1 MPESTTIRQP
11 SIFKNFVLPS
21 LWIFLVPILS
31 LAFFWHA
38 QSRMDARFR
47 EGLLASI
54 NKDAA
59 LDEEQRANAREL
71 FNKVPGSKLARV
83 PEFADMF
90 TVEARQTY
98 MQFRWLIRISFWSIV
113 VSVLTFLGVGLCVL
127 MSLKSQRIQY
137 YSLLWSWYVL
147 RLVGIFLTI
156 AQGLL
161 LFALTYWVPALWMNV
176 FIPKLLFVAGFVA
189 VVAVFLVLKA
199 FFKRIKM
206 EIDVSGIEI
215 QESMA
220 KPLWLRLRSLCTAL
234 GIQPP
239 DHILVGIDASFFVT
253 EQSIIANDRK
263 LKGRSLF
270 VSLPLLK
277 QLNGT
282 EADAVLAHEM
292 AHFGGQDTLYSR
304 KISPLLT
311 RYENYLEALQ
321 KGGTT
326 LPVFYFMNCFR
337 ALFEVSLKK
346 LSREREFRADA
357 LASQL
362 ASPRDLAGA
371 LLRIMA
377 YSKYRE
383 QVESELFLEQKVLED
398 ADICDRIEVG
408 FQDFSH
414 VFASKANIGES
425 ATTHPFDSH
434 PSTESRLAKVGITL
448 VPSETELLLARPGDG
463 AWYHEIERSNE
474 IERAQWDEFEES
486 FRKYH
491 EQSLPYRM
499 LPSTDHEKEI
509 VVNAFPMLQ
518 FQDKK
523 GIFTIDFEKVSHADW
538 GAPIYF
544 KEITQCEN
552 NDGSLIVRY
561 LRDGK
566 QKQTIKSGG
575 FKKQASEMLAS
586 FQKYYGRY
594 VAAAQF
600 QTIIA
605 KAESPSP
612 TEGQGLN

>member
-1 MPESTTIRQP
+1 MPESTTVQQP
-11 SIFKNFVLPS
+11 SIFKNFLLPS

-38 QSRMDARFR
+38 QTRMDERFR
-47 EGLLASI
+47 EGLLNSI
-54 NKDAA
+54 NKDVN

-90 TVEARQTY
+90 TAEARQTY

-113 VSVLTFLGVGLCVL
+113 VSILTFLGVGLCVL
-127 MSLKSQRIQY
+127 LSLRSQRIQY
-137 YSLLWSWYVL
+137 YSLLWSWYLL
-147 RLVGIFLTI
+147 RLVGVFLTI

-176 FIPKLLFVAGFVA
+176 FIPKLLFLAGFIA
-189 VVAVFLVLKA
+189 VVAVLLVLQA

-206 EIDVSGIEI
+206 EIDVTGIEI

-220 KPLWLRLRSLCTAL
+220 KPLWLRLRSICTAL
-234 GIQPP
+234 GIQLP

-253 EQSIIANDRK
+253 EQSIIANGRK
-263 LKGRSLF
+263 LRGRSLF

-277 QLNGT
+277 QLNGS

-292 AHFGGQDTLYSR
+292 AHFSGQDTLYSR

-311 RYENYLEALQ
+311 RYDNYLEALQ
-321 KGGTT
+321 RGGTT

-346 LSREREFRADA
+346 LSREREFRADTIA
-357 LASQL
+357 TQL
-362 ASPRDLAGA
+362 ASPRDFAGA

-377 YSKYRE
+377 YTKYRE
-383 QVESELFLEQKVLED
+383 QVESELFSEQEILED
-398 ADICDRIEVG
+398 ADICNRIEVG
-408 FQDFSH
+408 FQDFAH
-414 VFASKANIGES
+414 VFASNANIGEL

-434 PSTESRLAKVGITL
+434 PPTESRLAKVGIKME
-448 VPSETELLLARPGDG
+448 PKETAILLARPGDG
-463 AWYHEIERSNE
+463 AWYHEIDRSSE
-474 IERAQWDEFEES
+474 IERAQWDDFEEG
-486 FRKYH
+486 FRKFH

-499 LPSTDHEKEI
+499 LPSNDQEKEI
-509 VVNAFPMLQ
+509 VVNAFPMVQ

-523 GIFTIDFEKVSHADW
+523 GAFTIDFEKFSHASW

-544 KEITQCEN
+544 KEVTQCEN
-552 NDGSLIVRY
+552 NDGTLVVRY
-561 LRDGK
+561 LRDGI
-566 QKQTIKSGG
+566 QKQSIKTGG
-575 FKKQASEMLAS
+575 FKKQSAEMLAA

-594 VAAAQF
+594 MTAAQF
-600 QTIIA
+600 QTMIA
-605 KAESPSP
+605 SGNSGTSEES
-612 TEGQGLN
+612 

>member
-1 MPESTTIRQP
+1 
-11 SIFKNFVLPS
+11 
-21 LWIFLVPILS
+21 
-31 LAFFWHA
+31 
-38 QSRMDARFR
+38 MDARFR

-239 DHILVGIDASFFVT
+239 DQIQVGIDASFFVT
-253 EQSIIANDRK
+253 EQSIIANGRK

-270 VSLPLLK
+270 VS
-277 QLNGT
+277 
-282 EADAVLAHEM
+282 
-292 AHFGGQDTLYSR
+292 
-304 KISPLLT
+304 
-311 RYENYLEALQ
+311 
-321 KGGTT
+321 
-326 LPVFYFMNCFR
+326 
-337 ALFEVSLKK
+337 
-346 LSREREFRADA
+346 
-357 LASQL
+357 
-362 ASPRDLAGA
+362 
-371 LLRIMA
+371 
-377 YSKYRE
+377 
-383 QVESELFLEQKVLED
+383 
-398 ADICDRIEVG
+398 
-408 FQDFSH
+408 
-414 VFASKANIGES
+414 
-425 ATTHPFDSH
+425 
-434 PSTESRLAKVGITL
+434 
-448 VPSETELLLARPGDG
+448 
-463 AWYHEIERSNE
+463 
-474 IERAQWDEFEES
+474 
-486 FRKYH
+486 
-491 EQSLPYRM
+491 
-499 LPSTDHEKEI
+499 
-509 VVNAFPMLQ
+509 
-518 FQDKK
+518 
-523 GIFTIDFEKVSHADW
+523 
-538 GAPIYF
+538 
-544 KEITQCEN
+544 
-552 NDGSLIVRY
+552 
-561 LRDGK
+561 
-566 QKQTIKSGG
+566 
-575 FKKQASEMLAS
+575 
-586 FQKYYGRY
+586 
-594 VAAAQF
+594 
-600 QTIIA
+600 
-605 KAESPSP
+605 
-612 TEGQGLN
+612 